1 MGQAR
6 DHLAHRGEALV
17 ALGGEAHAMRV
28 GDVVQQHDVAVAGI
42 QGGTVYRDSA
52 CQSGR
57 LELPFAGCLGGGEA
71 AFERAPG
78 CAAEP
83 FAEELRRSAVGLENA
98 VVAVEH
104 EYPAGSAPMS
114 TDSLSV
120 SRLTWPCSA
129 L

>member
-71 AFERAPG
+71 AFERAHVPPG
-78 CAAEP
+78 PSPKSCAA
-83 FAEELRRSAVGLENA
+83 ARLASRMRLSRSSTST
-98 VVAVEH
+98 
-104 EYPAGSAPMS
+104 PAGSAPMS